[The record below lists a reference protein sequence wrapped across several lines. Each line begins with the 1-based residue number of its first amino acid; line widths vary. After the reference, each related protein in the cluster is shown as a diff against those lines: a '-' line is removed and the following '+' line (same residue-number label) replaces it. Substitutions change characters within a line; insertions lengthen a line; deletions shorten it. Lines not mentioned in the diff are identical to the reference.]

1 MRVRY
6 LALCFAAAV
15 FGAYAQ
21 KYTGPI
27 PPQADVP
34 YLKHA
39 ETLVPTEVLEAKEE
53 KGKKDDLTYVVEGAA
68 SGARTPLASP
78 ILLLQADKVEVAKLA
93 LYKLESR
100 NGRRE
105 ITFSPKKQPKAIR
118 VELTR
123 LNTDKLYRLE
133 VEESLEPGEYALS
146 ADGSNQV
153 FCFQVY

>member
-1 MRVRY
+1 M
-6 LALCFAAAV
+6 FAARALL
-15 FGAYAQ
+15 AN
-21 KYTGPI
+21 
-27 PPQADVP
+27 PPVPPKPDVP

-39 ETLVPTEVLEAKEE
+39 ENLVPTEVLEAKEE
-53 KGKKDDLTYVVEGAA
+53 KGKKDDLIYVVEGA
-68 SGARTPLASP
+68 SSRARTPLASP

-105 ITFSPKKQPKAIR
+105 IVFSSKKQPKAIR

-123 LNTDKLYRLE
+123 LNTEKLYRLE
-133 VEESLEPGEYALS
+133 VEESLEPGEYAVS
-146 ADGSNQV
+146 AEGSTQV